1 MRPMNKTVE
10 RLQIGMVNNYIFHH
24 DKSLQSCNYLFHHNK
39 IPLLVV
45 KGTIKT
51 SAKIDKPNNTTTVQ
65 TRNNIVI
72 AKKII
77 LDEAAADKETY
88 LCH

>member
-1 MRPMNKTVE
+1 MNKTVE
-10 RLQIGMVNNYIFHH
+10 RLQTGMVTNYIVLHY
-24 DKSLQSCNYLFHHNK
+24 KSLQSCNYLFHHNK

-45 KGTIKT
+45 KGTMKT

-65 TRNNIVI
+65 SSNNLVI

-77 LDEAAADKETY
+77 LDEAAADKEMD
-88 LCH
+88 LRH